1 MATRVDILPLS
12 GKLIV
17 LIVKITMVDISRL
30 DFNLATTFLAL
41 WEERSVSKAARR
53 LSLSQSAVSATLARL
68 REAADDPLFVRTRD
82 GMQPTQRAIAMAEP
96 LQSGAALI
104 HSAFS
109 SVTAFD
115 PATSR
120 QHFSLG
126 MSDDFQIAA
135 GPLIARRL
143 AAEAPR
149 VSVTFR
155 QANRHRGEAL
165 FEAGEIDFAVVAQP
179 TVHSGLLQQQIGH
192 SGYACLLDPAACGIT
207 PPLSLEDYLTLPHIL
222 VSFSGREGIVD
233 QVLKKIGRTRR
244 VQSALTHF
252 SALPP
257 FLAGTRAIA
266 TLPLHAARSLAAV
279 SDLTV
284 CAVPID
290 LGQYSVSLLWQRMA
304 DNPWMRQVVS
314 DAFQGVLRDVG
325 GKPCGPCCV
334 SAFQDTACRIPTGI
348 LP

>member
-1 MATRVDILPLS
+1 MTRRVDFPSLS

-41 WEERSVSKAARR
+41 WEERSVSRAAWR
-53 LSLSQSAVSATLARL
+53 LSLSQSAVSASLARL
-68 REAADDPLFVRTRD
+68 REAADDPLFVRTRE
-82 GMQPTQRAIAMAEP
+82 GMQPTQRAISMAEP
-96 LQSGAALI
+96 LQGGTALI
-104 HSAFS
+104 RAAFS
-109 SVTAFD
+109 AVTAFD
-115 PATSR
+115 PTTSR

-126 MSDDFQIAA
+126 MSDDFQIAV

-155 QANRHRGEAL
+155 QANRHQVETL

-179 TVHSGLLQQQIGH
+179 TVRSGLQQQEIGQ
-192 SGYACLLDPAACGIT
+192 SGYACLLDPAACDT
-207 PPLSLEDYLTLPHIL
+207 TLPLTLEDYLTLPHIL

-233 QVLKKIGRTRR
+233 HVLKRLGLSRR

-257 FLAGTRAIA
+257 FLAGTPAVA
-266 TLPLHAARSLAAV
+266 TLPVHAAARLAAV
-279 SDLTV
+279 SGLAF
-284 CAVPID
+284 CAAPID
-290 LGQYSVSLLWQRMA
+290 LGRYSVSLLWQSKA
-304 DNPWMRQVVS
+304 DNPWMRQIIR
-314 DAFQGVLRDVG
+314 DAFQEVLPDVATI
-325 GKPCGPCCV
+325 C
-334 SAFQDTACRIPTGI
+334 QD
-348 LP
+348 

>member
-1 MATRVDILPLS
+1 MDFLPLS

-17 LIVKITMVDISRL
+17 LIIKITMVDISRL

-41 WEERSVSKAARR
+41 WEERSVSRAARR
-53 LSLSQSAVSATLARL
+53 LSLSQSAVSASLARL

-82 GMQPTQRAIAMAEP
+82 GMQPTPRAIAMAEP
-96 LQSGAALI
+96 LQNGATLI
-104 HSAFS
+104 QTAFS
-109 SVTAFD
+109 TVTAFD

-135 GPLIARRL
+135 GPLIAKRL

-155 QANRHRGEAL
+155 QANKHRVEAL
-165 FEAGEIDFAVVAQP
+165 FEAGDIDFAVVAQP
-179 TVHSGLLQQQIGH
+179 NIRSGLQHQEIGQ
-192 SGYACLLDPAACGIT
+192 SGYACLLDPAACGLT
-207 PPLSLEDYLTLPHIL
+207 LPLKLEDYLTLPHLL

-233 QVLKKIGRTRR
+233 HVLKTLGHARR

-257 FLAGTRAIA
+257 FLIGTRAIA
-266 TLPLHAARSLAAV
+266 TLPLHAAQSLAAV
-279 SDLTV
+279 SGLTV
-284 CAVPID
+284 CAAPID
-290 LGQYSVSLLWQRMA
+290 LGQYSVSLLWQRTA
-304 DNPWMRQVVS
+304 DNLWMRQIIS
-314 DAFQGVLRDVG
+314 DAFRE
-325 GKPCGPCCV
+325 
-334 SAFQDTACRIPTGI
+334 A
-348 LP
+348 LPNMETICPP

>member
-1 MATRVDILPLS
+1 MDFLTLS

-30 DFNLATTFLAL
+30 DFNLVTTFLAL
-41 WEERSVSKAARR
+41 WEERSVSRAAKR
-53 LSLSQSAVSATLARL
+53 LSLSQSAVSASLARL

-82 GMQPTQRAIAMAEP
+82 GMQPTPRAIAMAEP
-96 LQSGAALI
+96 LQNGATLI
-104 HSAFS
+104 QTAFS
-109 SVTAFD
+109 TVTAFD

-135 GPLIARRL
+135 GPLIAKRL
-143 AAEAPR
+143 AEEAPR

-155 QANRHRGEAL
+155 QANKHRVEAL

-179 TVHSGLLQQQIGH
+179 NVRSGLQQQEIGR
-192 SGYACLLDPAACGIT
+192 SGYACLLDPVAC
-207 PPLSLEDYLTLPHIL
+207 DLTLPLTLTDYLSLPHLL

-233 QVLKKIGRTRR
+233 QALKDLGHSRR

-257 FLAGTRAIA
+257 FLIGARAIA
-266 TLPLHAARSLAAV
+266 TLPIHAAQSLAAV
-279 SDLTV
+279 SGLTV
-284 CAVPID
+284 CAAPID
-290 LGQYSVSLLWQRMA
+290 LGDYSVSILWQRTV
-304 DNPWMRQVVS
+304 DNPWMRQIMS
-314 DAFQGVLRDVG
+314 DAFLAISPDLEAIYSG
-325 GKPCGPCCV
+325 
-334 SAFQDTACRIPTGI
+334 
-348 LP
+348 